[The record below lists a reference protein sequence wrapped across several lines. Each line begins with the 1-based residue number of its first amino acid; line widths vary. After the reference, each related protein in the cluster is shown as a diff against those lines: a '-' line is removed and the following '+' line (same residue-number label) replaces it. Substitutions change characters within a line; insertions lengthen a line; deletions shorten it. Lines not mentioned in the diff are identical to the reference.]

1 MKKAFILIFVLLAAA
16 FIIFLLSPDVAP
28 DLSNLVPEPT
38 EQARYS
44 FSTNNIEPQPTP
56 TSPATITPTVSFA
69 VIGDYGDP
77 SGPADQV
84 ADLIKSWNVDAIVT
98 TGDNAYPS
106 GTEQDLVN
114 ANLRYADFIS
124 ECKFFPALGNH
135 DWGQANPYTIENL
148 PSTKYFTCLQGSR
161 YYSAVLGDGLVKIIV
176 LSTDSREPDVI
187 LQSDFL
193 QRELLTP
200 EPYKFVFTHEPPY
213 ASCEGK
219 TSDRSRLNFVGV
231 TAVFSGH
238 CHLYE
243 HLNVDGMTYI
253 VQGAGGGGQTDQF
266 NAYQEG
272 SLLQYNAQKG
282 AVLVEV
288 TPEAAKIYFIAVDGS
303 VIEEFYLSPTSK

>member
-1 MKKAFILIFVLLAAA
+1 MKTVFILIFVLLAAA

-288 TPEAAKIYFIAVDGS
+288 YPEAAKISFIAIDGS
-303 VIEEFYLSPTSK
+303 VIESFTLPPQ